1 MDVSKSM
8 NEQLQ
13 EFIQKDKMCVIHDT
27 ERDEREN
34 SYWFAKSTF
43 RFEED
48 KFEKLTRNTNNGFEM
63 LSKSFEQEIT
73 TLIREEI
80 KHNARGTE
88 KATVKIRTRPFLA
101 IWTEDTVTLRRND
114 IIKFNHVVTNVG
126 NGYSP
131 MTGKFKAP
139 KQGTYFFGGT
149 VVSAPPNALRMML
162 MKSRTSIMI
171 PYASVTQ
178 GDSYTFTAV
187 LQLKAGDTVYIQKD
201 NRVEKAYGRYHSTFS
216 GFMI

>member
-1 MDVSKSM
+1 MDVSSM
-8 NEQLQ
+8 NEQLH
-13 EFIQKDKMCVIHDT
+13 EFIQKEINVSCNTYIQ
-27 ERDEREN
+27 REMN
-34 SYWFAKSTF
+34 EKIVTGLHNLNTT
-43 RFEED
+43 FEEM
-48 KFEKLTRNTNNGFEM
+48 FEKLTRNTNNGFEM
-63 LSKSFEQEIT
+63 LSKSFEQEIK

-80 KHNARGTE
+80 KHNVRGTE
-88 KATVKIRTRPFLA
+88 KDSHPAFLA

-149 VVSAPPNALRMML
+149 VVSAPPNALHMML
-162 MKSRTSIMI
+162 MKSGTSIMI

-201 NRVEKAYGRYHSTFS
+201 NRVEKAYGRDRSTFS